1 MKRQVRSRALAGW
14 TLALAAV
21 AAAAT
26 VPASGQD
33 RPEDRTAFAEETHVV
48 AVEVPVQVLLDG
60 EPVRYLAAESF
71 RIYEGGELR
80 PLTGFD
86 VVDLS
91 MTAPAGAAGASAA
104 PAALAVPPA
113 ARRHFLLLFDL
124 AFTRAGHLSRALEG
138 ARSLVREGLHPSD
151 LVGVAFYN
159 SRQGASLALQ
169 FTPDRAQ
176 VERVLDAFEYLLE
189 GKGRRGSAREV
200 AAGEEPNR
208 RADPLG
214 LTAGGWNAALVEVGQ
229 AAGYQTSDFA
239 EAAAAIGGMGSGLG
253 GFLSDNIL
261 SHSSTFMEQAYEE
274 QRATQAAYLAE
285 NLKALAEA
293 LRGIEGPK
301 HLVLLSQGFDVTLME
316 VRVGGSEVGSGGG
329 GWLLREM
336 NDMVAELRRSGWVI
350 HGADLGGIA
359 DTEAAAFASQTKGSL
374 FFMADETGGVL
385 VQNAN
390 DLAVGLED
398 VLERTSV
405 TYLLTFQVAE
415 LPEDGVFHP
424 IRVELVDGPR
434 GAQVVHRAGY
444 HAPRPES
451 ERPPLERLTRAA
463 ASILAGDEVGGLPAA
478 LRATVLGYVRG
489 SARVPVLV
497 EIPGRGLLEQR
508 RSGDL
513 PAELFVYA
521 FDGGGA
527 VADFFARMITL
538 DPGQTA
544 AGAEPAGVKLVGELD
559 LAPGRYEIRALVRSG
574 SGLEA
579 VRSVTLEVPA
589 PGTGPSL
596 LPPLFIQGPG
606 ERWMVAS
613 LEDGAAGEE
622 SAEGES
628 EPYPFMVEGKRVA
641 PAAAPVLAPGETARL
656 LLPGVGLTAEGVD
669 LDTRIFSESGE
680 PVRPARLRILGR
692 RAPEAGQPDLLVA
705 ELDPAG
711 LAPGAYRLE
720 VTVLG
725 TAQGVSAPFRV
736 TG

>member
-1 MKRQVRSRALAGW
+1 MARRLTAPSIVPGIVALAIV
-14 TLALAAV
+14 LAVLA
-21 AAAAT
+21 
-26 VPASGQD
+26 VPVSGQD
-33 RPEDRTAFAEETHVV
+33 RPDEGTVFTGETQVV
-48 AVEVPVQVLLDG
+48 AVEVPVQVLVDG
-60 EPVRYLAAESF
+60 QPVRGLAAESF
-71 RIYEGGELR
+71 RVYEGRELR
-80 PLTGFD
+80 PITAFE

-91 MTAPAGAAGASAA
+91 VTAPAGAAEASAA

-113 ARRHFLLLFDL
+113 ARRHFLLFFDL
-124 AFTRAGHLSRALEG
+124 AFTRAGYLSRALEG

-159 SRQGASLALQ
+159 SRQGVSLALQ

-176 VERVLDAFEYLLE
+176 VEQVLDAFEYLLE
-189 GKGRRGSAREV
+189 GKKKRPAREV
-200 AAGEEPNR
+200 VAGDEANR

-261 SHSSTFMEQAYEE
+261 AHSSTFMEQAYEE
-274 QRATQAAYLAE
+274 QRAAQAAYLAD
-285 NLKALAEA
+285 NLEALAEA

-301 HLVLLSQGFDVTLME
+301 HLVLMSQGFDVTLME
-316 VRVGGSEVGSGGG
+316 VRVGSNEVGSGGG
-329 GWLLREM
+329 SWLLREI

-385 VQNAN
+385 VENAN
-390 DLAVGLED
+390 DLAAGLED

-444 HAPRPES
+444 HSPRPES
-451 ERPPLERLTRAA
+451 ERPPLERLTQAA

-478 LRATVLGYVRG
+478 LRATALGYVEG

-497 EIPGRGLLEQR
+497 EVAGSGLLEER

-521 FDGGGA
+521 FDREGA
-527 VADFFARMITL
+527 VADYLARSITL
-538 DPGQTA
+538 DPAEAA
-544 AGAEPAGVKLVGELD
+544 AGAEPAGVKLIGALD

-574 SGLEA
+574 SGLDA
-579 VRSVTLEVPA
+579 VRRVTLEVPA
-589 PGTGPSL
+589 PGAGPGL

-613 LEDGAAGEE
+613 LTDGAAGVE
-622 SAEGES
+622 SAAGGG
-628 EPYPFMVEGKRVA
+628 EPYPFMVEGKRIA

-656 LLPGVGLTAEGVD
+656 LLPGIGLTAEGVA
-669 LDTRIFSESGE
+669 LDTRIVDESGE
-680 PVRPARLRILGR
+680 PVRAARLRILGR
-692 RAPEAGQPDLLVA
+692 RASEAGQPDLLVA

-711 LAPGAYRLE
+711 LAPGGYFLE
-720 VTVLG
+720 VKVAG
-725 TAQGVSAPFRV
+725 TGQSVTAPFRV
-736 TG
+736 EG